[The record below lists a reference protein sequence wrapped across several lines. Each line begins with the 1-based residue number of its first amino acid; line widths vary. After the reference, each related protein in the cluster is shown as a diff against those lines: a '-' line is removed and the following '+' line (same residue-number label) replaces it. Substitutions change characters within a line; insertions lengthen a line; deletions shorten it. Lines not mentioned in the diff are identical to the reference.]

1 MEARFPPADADLS
14 ITIRRTRAFKA
25 APRAAENTPLE
36 VRLRFKGQLLVPTE
50 PGPGLRVDLEVAGH
64 HLAVESESGDLGAW
78 PLEAVRVRRL
88 EGDTFEM
95 TVAGEDLHF
104 IADDT
109 ISFAY
114 SGMPVIERFSGPAPS
129 RSRIRNFLGRLGS
142 GSTPSQ
148 RAPAEP
154 VPTPE
159 QIQIEVEEP
168 EPVPEFVTESVV
180 GVEEPPVS
188 IEPVVLDDP
197 DGEVIDMDALA
208 IEQAD
213 QLAIPGT
220 ATAPRPAPTHPTS
233 EEKDDDEPSCP
244 GVTTEGLSCRSP
256 ILSSSGYCYAHDP
269 ERTVEDGYRKAQ
281 EARARLRRKGTA
293 RLTKVYARLEKAMR
307 QVESG
312 ELDPDVAMA
321 MAQLAQTMCAI
332 LDLDEEESDTES

>member
-1 MEARFPPADADLS
+1 M
-14 ITIRRTRAFKA
+14 
-25 APRAAENTPLE
+25 
-36 VRLRFKGQLLVPTE
+36 RFKGQLLVPTE
-50 PGPGLRVDLEVAGH
+50 PGPGLRVDLELAGH

-114 SGMPVIERFSGPAPS
+114 SGMPVIERFSGPSPS

-148 RAPAEP
+148 QAPAEP
-154 VPTPE
+154 APTPE
-159 QIQIEVEEP
+159 QIQVKVEGP
-168 EPVPEFVTESVV
+168 EPATESVV
-180 GVEEPPVS
+180 GVEEPPVL
-188 IEPVVLDDP
+188 IEPVQQEMVHDDP
-197 DGEVIDMDALA
+197 DEKVIDMDALA

-213 QLAIPGT
+213 QLATPDT
-220 ATAPRPAPTHPTS
+220 TPAPPPIPTHPTG
-233 EEKDDDEPSCP
+233 EEKNDEGPSCP
-244 GVTTEGLSCRSP
+244 GVTADGLPCRSP

-269 ERTVEDGYRKAQ
+269 DRTVEDGYRKAQ

-293 RLTKVYARLEKAMR
+293 RLTKVYSRLEKAMR

-332 LDLDEEESDTES
+332 LDLDEEEPDPES

>member
-1 MEARFPPADADLS
+1 VSD
-14 ITIRRTRAFKA
+14 TRAFKA
-25 APRAAENTPLE
+25 APRLAENTPLE
-36 VRLRFKGQLLVPTE
+36 VHLRFKGQLLVPTE

-78 PLEAVRVRRL
+78 PLETVRVRRL

-114 SGMPVIERFSGPAPS
+114 SGMPVIERFSDPSPS

-142 GSTPSQ
+142 GSTPPQ

-159 QIQIEVEEP
+159 QIQMKVEEP
-168 EPVPEFVTESVV
+168 EPVTESVV

-188 IEPVVLDDP
+188 IEPVVLSDP
-197 DGEVIDMDALA
+197 DNEVIDMDALA
-208 IEQAD
+208 IEEAD

-220 ATAPRPAPTHPTS
+220 ASAPRSAPTYPTS
-233 EEKDDDEPSCP
+233 EEKGDDEQSCP
-244 GVTTEGLSCRSP
+244 RVTAEGLPCRSP

-312 ELDPDVAMA
+312 E
-321 MAQLAQTMCAI
+321 
-332 LDLDEEESDTES
+332 